1 MANKT
6 ALKIFLLLC
15 VQIPAVV
22 KAYAQQINPA
32 GKNIAERFVP
42 PPGYV
47 RVNYAENSFQQYL
60 RLYPLKKYNSPV
72 LLYNGET
79 KKNAVHVSVF
89 AMPLLNTDL
98 IQCADALIKL
108 RAEYLYR
115 EKRFS
120 DIVFTITNGESVPF
134 KKYSEGYRPVISSN
148 KVVWKDG
155 GKKGSSRDVFDE
167 YLKFIYIYAGTLS
180 LARQAKNINLNQIRV
195 GDFFIYGGSP
205 GHVVMVLDLA
215 EDIETGKKIMLLGQ
229 SYMPSQEFHVLKS
242 FETISPWYYVRDGDL
257 ITPEWHFGTTGLMS
271 FE

>member
-15 VQIPAVV
+15 IQIPAIERVC
-22 KAYAQQINPA
+22 AQQINQA
-32 GKNIAERFVP
+32 GKNIAERFIP
-42 PPGYV
+42 PPGYT
-47 RVNYAENSFQQYL
+47 RINYADNSFQQYL

-72 LLYNGET
+72 LLYTGET

-89 AMPLLNTDL
+89 AMSLLNSDL
-98 IQCADALIKL
+98 IQCADAVIKL

-115 EKRFS
+115 EKRFF
-120 DIVFTITNGESVPF
+120 DISFTITNGMSVPF
-134 KKYSEGYRPVISSN
+134 KKYSEGYRLIISGN
-148 KVVWKDG
+148 KAVWKG
-155 GKKGSSRDVFDE
+155 GYKGGTGRDIFDE

-180 LARQAKNINLNQIRV
+180 LAREAKNIDLNQIRA
-195 GDFFIYGGSP
+195 GDFFIHGGSP

-215 EDIETGKKIMLLGQ
+215 EDIKTGKKIMLLGQ

-242 FETISPWYYVRDGDL
+242 FETISPWYYVREGDL
-257 ITPEWHFGTTGLMS
+257 ITPEWNFGANSLMS